1 MTSKAS
7 LKILRDEQKETI
19 RKEEKESEW
28 YNLRPILGNAN
39 WAIFYF
45 LIGGREAG
53 KSYAVT
59 NFFVDQFINKGI
71 PFYWFRLTDT
81 QAAKL
86 LKNNAEKL
94 VDPDLR
100 RKYNLDLV
108 TKGDNVYQVTKRS
121 KPDKD
126 GKTKVLEKKFMAR
139 VMALSTFYND
149 KGSIFDKDFLKDPKM
164 RYNVAIDEF
173 QREKNEKRTFDIL
186 YGLTNQL
193 ENNFRSVK
201 DRIKIF
207 FMGNTLEECS
217 EILSSFNFLPQEFG
231 IFKLKSKRALIH
243 YIEPSKKYLER
254 RKGTIADLLM
264 PTASTF
270 TNKIDTDTSLIY
282 NGKLGKPQY
291 VIKFTKNK
299 KDWFTLWD
307 KGVICPYNSERKPVI
322 AMRMYIDEVFN
333 LDAMN
338 QVIALFNTRSYK
350 FKNSITF
357 VRFQSQLELLKPSR

>member
-1 MTSKAS
+1 M
-7 LKILRDEQKETI
+7 
-19 RKEEKESEW
+19 
-28 YNLRPILGNAN
+28 
-39 WAIFYF
+39 
-45 LIGGREAG
+45 
-53 KSYAVT
+53 
-59 NFFVDQFINKGI
+59 
-71 PFYWFRLTDT
+71 
-81 QAAKL
+81 
-86 LKNNAEKL
+86 
-94 VDPDLR
+94 
-100 RKYNLDLV
+100 DLV

-231 IFKLKSKRALIH
+231 LFKLKSKRALIH
-243 YIEPSKKYLER
+243 YIKPSEKYLER

-270 TNKIDTDTSLIY
+270 TNKIETDKSLLY
-282 NGKLGKPQY
+282 DGKLGKPQY
-291 VIKFTKNK
+291 IIKFSKDK

-307 KGVICPYNSERKPVI
+307 KGVITFYNNEKKPVI
-322 AMRMYIDEVFN
+322 AMRMYLDEVFITESRDNIIN
-333 LDAMN
+333 L
-338 QVIALFNTRSYK
+338 FCTRSLK